1 MILEVEKILFM
12 ATTTYPGK
20 SISAAA
26 NKLIEIV
33 TNDPPPDYIKR
44 TYYVAFGGKGIKAYA
59 LYDMEEGKEAAGFRQ
74 ISRRAADAMQ
84 SIEGYEIAYE
94 VVMTLEEAF
103 TAINMQAP

>member
-1 MILEVEKILFM
+1 MILM
-12 ATTTYPGK
+12 ATCTYPGK

-26 NKLIEIV
+26 KKLIEIV

-44 TYYVAFGGKGIKAYA
+44 TYYMAFGGKGIKMYAY
-59 LYDMEEGKEAAGFRQ
+59 YDIEEGKEAAGFRE

-84 SIEGYEIAYE
+84 SVEGYEITYD

-103 TAINMQAP
+103 AAINMQAP